1 MLTGTFKRKAAKLKL
16 RSQSG
21 AHAQVAME
29 VMIVVQSG
37 TPLRA
42 LRVLVKRSLQYP
54 RARNSYDTDVAAYTY

>member
-1 MLTGTFKRKAAKLKL
+1 
-16 RSQSG
+16 
-21 AHAQVAME
+21 
-29 VMIVVQSG
+29 MIVVQSG